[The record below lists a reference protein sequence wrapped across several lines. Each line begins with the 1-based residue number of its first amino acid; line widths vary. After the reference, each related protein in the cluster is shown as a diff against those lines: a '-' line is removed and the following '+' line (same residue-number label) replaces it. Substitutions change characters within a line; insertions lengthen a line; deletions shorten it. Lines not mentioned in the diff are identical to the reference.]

1 MQLRSGSFKDMAKEL
16 KEQNKKVALFGAG
29 AIGAVVVP
37 EILHSFGLD
46 SYIDCYIDND
56 AKRWGE
62 QLESSY
68 TSKPVC
74 SPEYLNQSKED
85 TIILLNISRYVEVL
99 KQLEEMACTRNMVCY
114 IVPMMLIHDYA
125 LTEKTGAIKDSNTPL
140 IPKKIHYIWLGKK
153 KIPSKLQYCIDSW
166 KKYCPDYEI
175 VRWDESNYDFHKN
188 DYMRQAYEAGAYGFV
203 PDYARLD
210 ILYTHGGIY
219 MDTDVEVIKSLDDL
233 LFQEAFCGVEKWQII
248 NFGGCSGAA
257 KGHPALKAFIQNR
270 EHLLYKNADGT
281 FNRNTCGYYDTQV
294 TLQHG
299 YKLNGRSQKVMN
311 MNIYS
316 SDYFH
321 PYDYMSGR
329 TMLTQNTYSIHHFNG
344 GWLDEKMREANI
356 QASQE
361 FEALYQK
368 TLKED

>member
-1 MQLRSGSFKDMAKEL
+1 M
-16 KEQNKKVALFGAG
+16 
-29 AIGAVVVP
+29 
-37 EILHSFGLD
+37 
-46 SYIDCYIDND
+46 
-56 AKRWGE
+56 
-62 QLESSY
+62 
-68 TSKPVC
+68 
-74 SPEYLNQSKED
+74 
-85 TIILLNISRYVEVL
+85 
-99 KQLEEMACTRNMVCY
+99 
-114 IVPMMLIHDYA
+114 
-125 LTEKTGAIKDSNTPL
+125 
-140 IPKKIHYIWLGKK
+140 
-153 KIPSKLQYCIDSW
+153 
-166 KKYCPDYEI
+166 
-175 VRWDESNYDFHKN
+175 
-188 DYMRQAYEAGAYGFV
+188 
-203 PDYARLD
+203 
-210 ILYTHGGIY
+210 
-219 MDTDVEVIKSLDDL
+219 
-233 LFQEAFCGVEKWQII
+233 
-248 NFGGCSGAA
+248 
-257 KGHPALKAFIQNR
+257 KAFIQNR